1 MLESIKKLL
10 NKNKVQFD
18 MFNNTDNDNCK
29 SKYNSLMYFLMGYIE
44 DLKNNRYSKKDSRH
58 YQNILK
64 HNKETILMYLN
75 MVEAVLN
82 NQNIDEPK
90 LNSEDLSYINVV
102 RGNFNI
108 STLDGKKIVVT
119 IEADLNKLNE
129 LLETIIIRDQNNS
142 IQLLISDAI
151 EKVKKDNYKDISEDA
166 MTIILLNLLM
176 CYNKESIFDQYMAS
190 QSSFIDASSFKI
202 NSTPNW
208 VCNESSLK
216 KPFFNRYKLI
226 FKSNEDKLAYEND
239 WNTPTKGNDDYEF
252 IFKVLLLG
260 NSNVGKSSLFLRF
273 VDDIWNDTF
282 VPTIGVDFKIK
293 TFDIDEKRIK
303 MQIWDTAGQ
312 ERFKNIIASYYRGA
326 HGILLI
332 YDVTDKDSFKNLSN
346 WLIEIE
352 KNSSKNVL
360 KVLIGNKTDLEEK
373 RVISYNQ
380 AKEFADSYG
389 LKYIE
394 TSAKKNLN
402 VNEAFATLGREL
414 MVASEDKR
422 IVKQKQNK
430 KISVAKMEDLN
441 IQKRRGCC

>member
-1 MLESIKKLL
+1 
-10 NKNKVQFD
+10 
-18 MFNNTDNDNCK
+18 
-29 SKYNSLMYFLMGYIE
+29 MY
-44 DLKNNRYSKKDSRH
+44 
-58 YQNILK
+58 
-64 HNKETILMYLN
+64 
-75 MVEAVLN
+75 
-82 NQNIDEPK
+82 
-90 LNSEDLSYINVV
+90 
-102 RGNFNI
+102 
-108 STLDGKKIVVT
+108 
-119 IEADLNKLNE
+119 
-129 LLETIIIRDQNNS
+129 
-142 IQLLISDAI
+142 
-151 EKVKKDNYKDISEDA
+151 
-166 MTIILLNLLM
+166 
-176 CYNKESIFDQYMAS
+176 
-190 QSSFIDASSFKI
+190 
-202 NSTPNW
+202 
-208 VCNESSLK
+208 
-216 KPFFNRYKLI
+216 
-226 FKSNEDKLAYEND
+226 
-239 WNTPTKGNDDYEF
+239 TPTKGNDDYEF

-414 MVASEDKR
+414 MLASEDKR

>member
-1 MLESIKKLL
+1 MS
-10 NKNKVQFD
+10 
-18 MFNNTDNDNCK
+18 TK
-29 SKYNSLMYFLMGYIE
+29 SGE
-44 DLKNNRYSKKDSRH
+44 
-58 YQNILK
+58 
-64 HNKETILMYLN
+64 
-75 MVEAVLN
+75 
-82 NQNIDEPK
+82 
-90 LNSEDLSYINVV
+90 
-102 RGNFNI
+102 
-108 STLDGKKIVVT
+108 
-119 IEADLNKLNE
+119 
-129 LLETIIIRDQNNS
+129 
-142 IQLLISDAI
+142 
-151 EKVKKDNYKDISEDA
+151 
-166 MTIILLNLLM
+166 
-176 CYNKESIFDQYMAS
+176 
-190 QSSFIDASSFKI
+190 
-202 NSTPNW
+202 
-208 VCNESSLK
+208 
-216 KPFFNRYKLI
+216 
-226 FKSNEDKLAYEND
+226 
-239 WNTPTKGNDDYEF
+239 DYEY

-402 VNEAFATLGREL
+402 VNEAFETLGREL
-414 MVASEDKR
+414 IIASEEKK
-422 IVKQKQNK
+422 ITKQKQNK
-430 KISVAKMEDLN
+430 KITVAKAQDLN
-441 IQKRRGCC
+441 VEKKNGCC